1 MTFDK
6 LLVNMVESGEIVLT
20 KSIRKNIQSESAV
33 YVKVKVRDCDS
44 RFQKKTDMFRFVPY
58 LIYKALES
66 L

>member
-1 MTFDK
+1 MILVIVTMLVRIWMTFDK

-44 RFQKKTDMFRFVPY
+44 RFQKKTDMFG
-58 LIYKALES
+58 
-66 L
+66 

>member
-44 RFQKKTDMFRFVPY
+44 RFQKKTDMF
-58 LIYKALES
+58 E
-66 L
+66 